1 VLIAAGLVVAAIGA
15 AGALY
20 LRAAEQTPEGPPPV
34 IAAPEGPDKVAP
46 QESQTAATE
55 ETVGDAVYDRVAGNA
70 PETEEQVVESAEEPR
85 EIARIVLPQT
95 QEEADAAL
103 VRPVGEEGAEPQM
116 AAGEPEAASAPA
128 SDDEIGPRRV
138 PTFVVRPDG
147 TVVAT
152 SEAPS
157 DTSSA
162 AASADLAEQQTV
174 VASETAAVEPDPVA
188 TVAIGAPPEG
198 AEENGLRGS
207 STDAIGSTTAVD
219 GPVVAPQEWPAES
232 EALPAIAAIEPAP
245 APAEADNSE
254 SAVDLLTNAPDAAAV
269 LPAPASSGQAGY
281 LVQVSS
287 QRSQDQ
293 AEAAFAGMQSRFG
306 SVLGGMSPT
315 IQQAD
320 LGAQGIYY
328 RVRVGPWST
337 REEAIQVCEALKAAG
352 GDCFVVQ

>member
-1 VLIAAGLVVAAIGA
+1 VKIS
-15 AGALY
+15 
-20 LRAAEQTPEGPPPV
+20 PE
-34 IAAPEGPDKVAP
+34 
-46 QESQTAATE
+46 ESQTAATE

-95 QEEADAAL
+95 QGETDATL
-103 VRPVGEEGAEPQM
+103 VRPVGEEDTVPQP
-116 AAGEPEAASAPA
+116 AA
-128 SDDEIGPRRV
+128 SDDVIGPRRV

-157 DTSSA
+157 DASSA
-162 AASADLAEQQTV
+162 AASSDLAEQQTV
-174 VASETAAVEPDPVA
+174 VASETQAVEPDPVA
-188 TVAIGAPPEG
+188 TVAIGAPGEG
-198 AEENGLRGS
+198 GEESGLRGS
-207 STDAIGSTTAVD
+207 STDALEGTTAAEA
-219 GPVVAPQEWPAES
+219 PVVAPQEDLAGS
-232 EALPAIAAIEPAP
+232 DASPAIAAIEPAL
-245 APAEADNSE
+245 APAEADSTE
-254 SAVDLLTNAPDAAAV
+254 PAVDLLTNTPDAGAAV
-269 LPAPASSGQAGY
+269 PAPASGGQEGY

-293 AEAAFAGMQSRFG
+293 AEAAFADMQSRFG
-306 SVLGGMSPT
+306 SVLAGLSPT

-320 LGAQGIYY
+320 LGEQGIYY

-352 GDCFVVQ
+352 GSCFVAQ